1 MDTLNTTSSTP
12 FSEEDKLKCP
22 ATSLY
27 GLPRWLNSKE
37 FTCNA
42 GKLGLIPGSG
52 RCPGDVN
59 GNPLQYS
66 YLENP
71 MDGGAWWATVHGLW
85 VRHNFATKHHHHH
98 HQTRLY
104 LMTLIYPLHR
114 HNRNDQSHRPLASL
128 FFIVQKRWNTRAD
141 WGYNSRYRPQ
151 PTPRLLLSPPTP
163 QFIAGIGTPQTQCSA
178 SSPFYFLS
186 FDF

>member
-12 FSEEDKLKCP
+12 FSGEGKLKCP

-42 GKLGLIPGSG
+42 GQLGLIPGSG

-66 YLENP
+66 CLENP

-98 HQTRLY
+98 HHQARLSY
-104 LMTLIYPLHR
+104 DSNI
-114 HNRNDQSHRPLASL
+114 
-128 FFIVQKRWNTRAD
+128 
-141 WGYNSRYRPQ
+141 
-151 PTPRLLLSPPTP
+151 
-163 QFIAGIGTPQTQCSA
+163 
-178 SSPFYFLS
+178 SSPQAQQDWSEPPSSS
-186 FDF
+186 FTLLYRAEEMKYKSRLGLQ